1 LPPVATKGLHKGS
14 ILSCRHWLHRLLEEL
29 RLGPPSLLTKNMT
42 LPVGN
47 SALVKRERDRR
58 VQLEL
63 AAPATAASKA
73 GVARSQIR
81 AA

>member
-1 LPPVATKGLHKGS
+1 
-14 ILSCRHWLHRLLEEL
+14 
-29 RLGPPSLLTKNMT
+29 MT

-47 SALVKRERDRR
+47 SALVKRERDRL

-63 AAPATAASKA
+63 AATAASKA
-73 GVARSQIR
+73 GVAGSQIR